1 MNIIQTAASQ
11 PGEIKPDRQR
21 QIVIILSDR
30 SREIIRLFE
39 ELHRKRKQTQI
50 GRTHQRHTG
59 SPGEA
64 SDPDDERATKF

>member
-1 MNIIQTAASQ
+1 MNIIQTATSQ

-50 GRTHQRHTG
+50 GKDAPAAH
-59 SPGEA
+59 GE
-64 SDPDDERATKF
+64 SW